1 MDEKMF
7 TFGDIEIEKNK
18 FSSYKKSQFSEDAD
32 IDSVLI
38 SDKISTGERN
48 YKYFIGYLY
57 NNYKIKPLHKML
69 PIPSAYINN
78 YDEETNWI
86 YFLIKDGDLLNKY
99 NTIQDKINADAKT
112 EPNGKAVYYKKILKT
127 KTKSCCNEATD
138 FHDKEV
144 LKVDSSYTCLNV
156 ISLNSVFEVCENYY
170 PQVSLKECRQ
180 MDQI

>member
-57 NNYKIKPLHKML
+57 KIIKLNHYIKCFLYRARILTIMMRKLIGYIFWLKMVT
-69 PIPSAYINN
+69 Y
-78 YDEETNWI
+78 
-86 YFLIKDGDLLNKY
+86 
-99 NTIQDKINADAKT
+99 
-112 EPNGKAVYYKKILKT
+112 
-127 KTKSCCNEATD
+127 
-138 FHDKEV
+138 
-144 LKVDSSYTCLNV
+144 
-156 ISLNSVFEVCENYY
+156 
-170 PQVSLKECRQ
+170 
-180 MDQI
+180 

>member
-1 MDEKMF
+1 MKMDEKMF
-7 TFGDIEIEKNK
+7 TFGDVEIEKNK
-18 FSSYKKSQFSEDAD
+18 FSSYKKSQFSEDTD

-57 NNYKIKPLHKML
+57 NNYKIKPLHKIL

-99 NTIQDKINADAKT
+99 TLMLKQNLMAKLYTI
-112 EPNGKAVYYKKILKT
+112 KKFWRRKQNLTVMKLQIFTIRKYLK
-127 KTKSCCNEATD
+127 
-138 FHDKEV
+138 
-144 LKVDSSYTCLNV
+144 
-156 ISLNSVFEVCENYY
+156 
-170 PQVSLKECRQ
+170 
-180 MDQI
+180 